1 MYIMNNEK
9 FVVVETPDGSLRI
22 GVDESIETSPPLV
35 EPVQEPEP
43 IPGVVE
49 VKYNKNMRI
58 AFEVIFLI
66 SIYNLVIFSRI
77 IDIIN
82 LVFIISSTIAIHSK
96 KPVSIAPLLGHAM
109 YLLTISPSL
118 GFMSRWRDL
127 IYNAGCF
134 ITCIVSV
141 LSIENITS
149 Y

>member
-9 FVVVETPDGSLRI
+9 FVVVEIPDGSLRI
-22 GVDESIETSPPLV
+22 GVNESIETSPPLV

-43 IPGVVE
+43 IPSVVE

-82 LVFIISSTIAIHSK
+82 LVFIILK
-96 KPVSIAPLLGHAM
+96 
-109 YLLTISPSL
+109 
-118 GFMSRWRDL
+118 
-127 IYNAGCF
+127 YNCNSF
-134 ITCIVSV
+134 
-141 LSIENITS
+141 
-149 Y
+149 

>member
-1 MYIMNNEK
+1 MNDEK
-9 FVVVETPDGSLRI
+9 FVVVEIPDGSLRI
-22 GVDESIETSPPLV
+22 GVDESIETSPPFI

-43 IPGVVE
+43 IPGVTE

-109 YLLTISPSL
+109 YLLTVSPSL

-127 IYNAGCF
+127 IYNAVCF

-141 LSIENITS
+141 LSIEKITS

>member
-43 IPGVVE
+43 IPGVAE

-141 LSIENITS
+141 LSIEKITS

>member
-9 FVVVETPDGSLRI
+9 FVVVEIPDGSLRI
-22 GVDESIETSPPLV
+22 GVNESIETSPPLV

-109 YLLTISPSL
+109 YLLSISSSL
-118 GFMSRWRDL
+118 VFTSRWRDL